1 MVPAP
6 GPLLDRHL
14 CGPAG
19 GIDGAVRQ
27 EPPPGGC
34 RWPGATPH
42 RRLSGTRRG
51 SPHQYASAVAVPQTP
66 RTVSLSLPRSYRKT
80 VSDLVRV
87 VVVTPVR
94 NEAWILERFLTV
106 TSRFADHII
115 IADQRSTDDSRAIC
129 SRYPKV
135 RVIDN
140 PTDEFNERD
149 RQLLLRRHARAL
161 VPSPRVILA
170 LDADEILAANAV
182 DTPSW
187 RMMLAARPGTIV
199 CFERVDLYETPD
211 QCMRHDRLTPR
222 GSLDDAV
229 DAAP

>member
-14 CGPAG
+14 RDPPG

-51 SPHQYASAVAVPQTP
+51 SPHQYANAVPLPQTP
-66 RTVSLSLPRSYRKT
+66 RAVSLSSSPSYRKT
-80 VSDLVRV
+80 VSDPVRV

-94 NEAWILERFLTV
+94 NEAWILERFLSV

-115 IADQRSTDDSRAIC
+115 VADQRSSDGSRAIC
-129 SRYPKV
+129 SRYPNV
-135 RVIDN
+135 TVIDN

-149 RQLLLRRHARAL
+149 RQLLLLRQARAL
-161 VPSPRVILA
+161 VPPPRVILA
-170 LDADEILAANAV
+170 LDADEILAANRSEEHTSELQSHS
-182 DTPSW
+182 D
-187 RMMLAARPGTIV
+187 LV
-199 CFERVDLYETPD
+199 C
-211 QCMRHDRLTPR
+211 RLLLEKKKKTQIK
-222 GSLDDAV
+222 SQTKTKKKKTNSKNAKYK
-229 DAAP
+229 